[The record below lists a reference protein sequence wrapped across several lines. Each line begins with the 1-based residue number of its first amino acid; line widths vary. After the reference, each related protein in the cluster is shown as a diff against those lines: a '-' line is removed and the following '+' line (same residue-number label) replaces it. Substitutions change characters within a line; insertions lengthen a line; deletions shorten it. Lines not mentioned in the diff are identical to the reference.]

1 MRDLKIKVCGM
12 KYSDNI
18 SALSDIKPDYMGF
31 IFYPPSKRFIGLD
44 FQKSDLNAI
53 DKEIIKTAVFVN
65 AHLHEVVEF
74 GNLYGFKTIQLH
86 GSETPEFCELLK
98 EQGFKIIK
106 AFGVDEDFDFK
117 TIESFV
123 NSVDFF
129 LFDTKTKE
137 YGGSGQVFNWEV
149 LDNYHLEK
157 SFLLSGGLSLDN
169 LASIKKIENPY
180 FYGVDLNSKFE
191 IEPGLKDIEKLE
203 LAFKILRN

>member
-12 KYSDNI
+12 KYPDNI

-31 IFYPPSKRFIGLD
+31 IFYPSSKRFIGLD

-157 SFLLSGGLSLDN
+157 PFLLSGGLSLDN